1 MIPYII
7 LSLIS
12 TSFNFNM
19 YPSIVLN
26 RRDFLSSTSISLPFF
41 SQKNITKIDEYA
53 HWSIYGL
60 IPPPIE
66 KSITYNELIN
76 EIYNKN
82 IIKLQQAPQHD
93 CVVATTTI
101 GHRWA
106 CLIKD
111 NDIENI
117 NKELKLISN
126 NLQISKGGR
135 FYHLSDHY
143 DKGRALMK
151 FLEITKF
158 SEKNNFKTISLGD
171 SENDISML
179 EQTDYS
185 CIVKREKVKI
195 SLKKNTNIYYS
206 INKAPDGWRESIEF
220 VLKKE
225 NENR

>member
-1 MIPYII
+1 
-7 LSLIS
+7 
-12 TSFNFNM
+12 M

-126 NLQISKGGR
+126 NLQILPIEQKYVYIRSIW
-135 FYHLSDHY
+135 LTW
-143 DKGRALMK
+143 
-151 FLEITKF
+151 IT
-158 SEKNNFKTISLGD
+158 TYISLFIT
-171 SENDISML
+171 SELGLIDIDLIGYTSIAEKEAMIK
-179 EQTDYS
+179 S
-185 CIVKREKVKI
+185 GKKRKRLLSFLIPKKLQELNETKI
-195 SLKKNTNIYYS
+195 N
-206 INKAPDGWRESIEF
+206 
-220 VLKKE
+220 
-225 NENR
+225 

>member
-126 NLQISKGGR
+126 NLQILPIEQKYVYIRSIW
-135 FYHLSDHY
+135 LTW
-143 DKGRALMK
+143 
-151 FLEITKF
+151 IT
-158 SEKNNFKTISLGD
+158 TYISLFIT
-171 SENDISML
+171 SELGLIDIDLIGYTSIAEKEAMIK
-179 EQTDYS
+179 S
-185 CIVKREKVKI
+185 GKKRKRLLSFLIPKKLQELNETKI
-195 SLKKNTNIYYS
+195 N
-206 INKAPDGWRESIEF
+206 
-220 VLKKE
+220 
-225 NENR
+225 